1 MNRPRDFLTG
11 SLFAAEPERPGSLGC
26 RVEIAATMADALR
39 RARERGVTREQ
50 VAARMAYH
58 LGEKFNPDTL
68 NGYTA
73 LSHTEKAAE
82 KGEPPRDI
90 SLMRAMAFDAAT
102 EEDVLLSLY
111 AVKRGGRRI
120 VTDDEAALI
129 ELGRIHQ
136 EEKEL
141 AERKRALQALL
152 KIKGGRQ

>member
-1 MNRPRDFLTG
+1 MNRPRDSLTG
-11 SLFAAEPERPGSLGC
+11 SLFDADSERPGALGC

-73 LSHTEKAAE
+73 PSRTERAE
-82 KGEPPRDI
+82 APRDI
-90 SLMRAMAFDAAT
+90 SLLRAMAFDAALG
-102 EEDVLLSLY
+102 EDALLGLY
-111 AVKRGGRRI
+111 ALKRGARRVI
-120 VTDDEAALI
+120 TDDEAALI

-141 AERKRALQALL
+141 AERKRALQAVL
-152 KIKGGRQ
+152 KLKGGRS